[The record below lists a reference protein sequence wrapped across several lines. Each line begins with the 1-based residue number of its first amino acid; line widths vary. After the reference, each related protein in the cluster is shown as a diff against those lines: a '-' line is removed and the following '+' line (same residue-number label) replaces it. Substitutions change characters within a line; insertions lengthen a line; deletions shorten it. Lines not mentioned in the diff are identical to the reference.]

1 MRRMSKFRLCRSRA
15 MPDLTADII
24 IENARILTMDE
35 GLPRADALAIRG
47 NRILSVGARGDM
59 GGLKAGHTRVID
71 AAGATVLPGLIE
83 SHMHLFPGAV
93 LLTRLNLAGI
103 TGFDAVAAAIRQRAA
118 EEPGDGLLMV
128 EQAHYGTFGEG
139 VSITRQVLD
148 AVLPDRPLALMAGD
162 HHTVWA
168 NTLALKAAGL
178 LQGLALPPGNEVVM
192 GADGLASGELREFLA
207 FDPVVALTPTGGR
220 ESLGL
225 ATGRWPKT
233 PATPA
238 ERAADKALL
247 KRGLH
252 HLARHGFTSF
262 HAFDGDPYQYELLAE
277 LEAEGALTV
286 RARYP
291 FRILPGMD
299 MAEFALAEEWR
310 RTCNSAFLKVDFI
323 KMFMDGVLES
333 TTAAMLDDYC
343 GHPGVKGECLFEAG
357 EYDALC
363 IEADRR
369 GFQIAVHAIGDLAV
383 RRTLDGYEAA
393 RRAHGAR
400 DARHRVEHIET
411 LDPADIGRFADMGVI
426 ASFQPTHAPGGAYPL
441 EPLATLIGRERMR
454 TAYAWQTLRDTGA
467 RLAFSSDWPV
477 APIDAMLGVKTAM
490 TRAQAFDGA
499 PDQRQG
505 LMDTLASFTRDNAFA
520 AFEETEKGMLKPGM
534 LADVTV
540 LSGDIEAMQAE
551 AIDTLKAA
559 FTICDGRVTFEG

>member
-1 MRRMSKFRLCRSRA
+1 
-15 MPDLTADII
+15 MPTADII
-24 IENARILTMDE
+24 IENARILTMDAAK
-35 GLPRADALAIRG
+35 PRCEALAITG
-47 NRILSVGARGDM
+47 NRVSGAGARADI
-59 GGLKAGHTRVID
+59 LQQKAAHTRLID
-71 AAGATVLPGLIE
+71 ARGATVLPGLIE
-83 SHMHLFPGAV
+83 SHMHLFPGAA
-93 LLTRLNLAGI
+93 LLTRLNLAGV
-103 TGFDAVAAAIRQRAA
+103 TGFEAVAAQIRQRAA
-118 EEPGDGLLMV
+118 EEPGDGILMV
-128 EQAHYGTFGEG
+128 EQAHYGTFGEAMP
-139 VSITRQVLD
+139 ITRQLLD
-148 AVLPDRPLALMAGD
+148 SILPGRPLALMAGD

-168 NTLALKAAGL
+168 NTAALTAAGL
-178 LQGLALPPGNEVVM
+178 LHGMALPAGNEVVL
-192 GADGLASGELREFLA
+192 GPDGLASGELREFLA
-207 FDPVVALTPTGGR
+207 FDAVVALTPTGGR

-238 ERAADKALL
+238 ERATDKALL
-247 KRGLH
+247 KRGLA
-252 HLARHGFTSF
+252 HLVQHGFTSF
-262 HAFDGDPYQYELLAE
+262 HAFDGDPYQYELMAE
-277 LEAEGALTV
+277 LEAEGALNV

-299 MAEFALAEEWR
+299 FAEFALAEEWR
-310 RTCNSAFLKVDFI
+310 TQYNSSFLKVDFI
-323 KMFMDGVLES
+323 KTFMDGVLES
-333 TTAAMLDDYC
+333 TTAAMLEDYC
-343 GHPGVKGECLFEAG
+343 GHPGVKGECLFSAAEH
-357 EYDALC
+357 DALC

-383 RRTLDGYEAA
+383 RRTLDGFQAA
-393 RRAHGAR
+393 RTANGAR

-411 LDPADIGRFADMGVI
+411 LDPADIGRFALLGVI

-477 APIDAMLGVKTAM
+477 APIDAMLGIKTAM

-520 AFEETEKGMLKPGM
+520 AFEEADKGMLKPGM

-540 LSGDIEAMQAE
+540 LSGDIEAIAPD

-559 FTICDGRVTFEG
+559 MTICDGKVTFEG